1 MNCVRPA
8 RCAFPPIVWAALL
21 VGITP
26 LRAAEIRWLVDGAKQ
41 AVEVHGLTREALER
55 LGRSRPTETSLVVYA
70 EPAAEAEAEKTA
82 LPPMAGG
89 VRVANDVGVCIR
101 ALSRKR
107 HPRCGR
113 LRATCCSQAEG
124 WVDSMLVFGALL
136 AVVALIA
143 LAWLGRRQ
151 RGGGTDGGDW
161 AVDGSRGS
169 GNADCG
175 GAGDGGGCDGGG
187 GGD

>member
-1 MNCVRPA
+1 
-8 RCAFPPIVWAALL
+8 
-21 VGITP
+21 
-26 LRAAEIRWLVDGAKQ
+26 
-41 AVEVHGLTREALER
+41 
-55 LGRSRPTETSLVVYA
+55 
-70 EPAAEAEAEKTA
+70 
-82 LPPMAGG
+82 
-89 VRVANDVGVCIR
+89 
-101 ALSRKR
+101 
-107 HPRCGR
+107 
-113 LRATCCSQAEG
+113 
-124 WVDSMLVFGALL
+124 MLVFGALL

-169 GNADCG
+169 GNADCD